1 MKKIYLLAIAVITAA
16 GAIKAQTPCTS
27 GRYAADTFTSITTN
41 SGIAYGS
48 NTTIS
53 GSTQILTMDVYQ
65 PAGDVE
71 PNRPLIIWAH
81 GGSFIGGSST
91 DGDVVK
97 LSQSFAKKG
106 FVCVSINYRLGF
118 FPFDS
123 VNAVKAVLR
132 AVQDMKASIR
142 FFYKDKLTLNAY
154 KIDTNNIFI
163 GGSSAGAVTALHTVY
178 LNKSCEINPYISPTT
193 LASLGG
199 MNGYSG
205 NQCYSSKVKGVINLC
220 GGIGNYGWIEAG
232 DLPFCSMH
240 GTIDGTV
247 NYSRGKAISLVYLDG
262 SRMLKQQANVL
273 GISNP
278 FYTWYGQDHV
288 PYAAST
294 PYMDTTISFV
304 RDYLISRLG
313 CTNPPLLLQNT
324 PSGTATLTAYTGC
337 TTNIVPSCA
346 VGIFESSNGI
356 ISFDIF
362 PNPSNSD
369 VTISFENQN
378 TNYKIEIFDLSGKLI
393 ISTITNQN
401 TYHVYKNTLNSGVY
415 FIKITDS
422 EGKYSVKKLLLN

>member
-362 PNPSNSD
+362 PNPSNTD